1 MPGTEQPSRTVV
13 VTGAGSGIGR
23 AIAEAFAAEN
33 DTVYVCDISAERTAE
48 VAAALGAPE
57 RGGTV
62 DVSDEDQIGAFLRAA
77 HEQTG
82 RLDVLV
88 NAAGIFDGY
97 AGVTETSAGLWRKIL
112 DVNLTGCFL
121 GAKAAAE
128 LMIPQG
134 SGRIISIGSIAT
146 FRGGA
151 DGIAYSAAKAGM
163 HGMTRRLALDVGRH
177 GDHREHDLPWRDPE
191 RDQGELGGG
200 ARRPLAGAAP
210 RHRRHPGA
218 DGLPDPRRAEG
229 PAQRSGGRRRVPRLR
244 RRRVRQRHGGVRRW
258 WLGGGMTSRK
268 VAGAMAVVPYLF
280 YEDTEAAAAWLA
292 DAFGFTEMLRHTSR
306 DGIVTHVEM
315 TCAGES
321 IMLGQLDRSDGQLLG
336 YTSVRGRRHSS
347 FVFILTPTSSR
358 ISSGRS
364 APERR

>member
-33 DTVYVCDISAERTAE
+33 DVVYVCDISAERTAE
-48 VAAALGAPE
+48 VANALGAPE

-62 DVSDEDQIGAFLRAA
+62 DVSDEDQIGGFLRTA
-77 HEQTG
+77 HDQTG

-121 GAKAAAE
+121 GTKAAAE

-163 HGMTRRLALDVGRH
+163 LGMTRRLALDVGRH
-177 GDHREHDLPWRDPE
+177 AITANMICPGVIPSGIRANSEEVLGDLSPEQHRGIGVTQELMDFLIPAGRKGLP
-191 RDQGELGGG
+191 GEV
-200 ARRPLAGAAP
+200 AAVAVFLASDGAAYVN
-210 RHRRHPGA
+210 GTA
-218 DGLPDPRRAEG
+218 VSVDGG
-229 PAQRSGGRRRVPRLR
+229 
-244 RRRVRQRHGGVRRW
+244 W
-258 WLGGGMTSRK
+258 
-268 VAGAMAVVPYLF
+268 VAV
-280 YEDTEAAAAWLA
+280 
-292 DAFGFTEMLRHTSR
+292 
-306 DGIVTHVEM
+306 
-315 TCAGES
+315 
-321 IMLGQLDRSDGQLLG
+321 
-336 YTSVRGRRHSS
+336 
-347 FVFILTPTSSR
+347 
-358 ISSGRS
+358 
-364 APERR
+364 